1 MRQVYVDSG
10 AFIALLWR
18 RDRDHERMSA
28 HLRRLRET
36 GDRLLTSNLVVAET
50 ATRLRYDAGLQHALA
65 FRDLLADAEVT
76 GRMAV
81 HHADAEV
88 SRLAWDEM
96 RRFDTLALS
105 FADCVG
111 AVTARRARAE
121 AVFGLDRDFAA
132 LGFALEP

>member
-10 AFIALLWR
+10 AFIAILWR
-18 RDRDHERMSA
+18 RDRDHARMSA
-28 HLRRLRET
+28 HLRRLREA
-36 GDRLLTSNLVVAET
+36 GDGLVTSNLVVAET
-50 ATRLRYDAGLQHALA
+50 ATRLRYDAGLRPALA
-65 FRDLLADAEVT
+65 FRDLLADAEAS
-76 GRMAV
+76 GRLAV
-81 HHADAEV
+81 HYADAQV

-105 FADCVG
+105 LADCVG
-111 AVTARRARAE
+111 AVTARRVRAD